1 MSLPTELYVYN
12 LKNNVILTIELLW
25 RKLMKTK
32 LLITLFLALGLLAA
46 CAEMN
51 PHPMDMAQAVQ
62 NAESKADH
70 EALAQHY
77 EEAAKEMQLKVD
89 EHKKLLSQ
97 YESKSY
103 LYGRRAEDVKAHCRR
118 LINVYE
124 KAAEEN
130 LSMAK
135 LHRQM

>member
-1 MSLPTELYVYN
+1 
-12 LKNNVILTIELLW
+12 
-25 RKLMKTK
+25 MKTK
-32 LLITLFLALGLLAA
+32 LLISLFLTLGLLAA

-51 PHPMDMAQAVQ
+51 PHPMDMTQAVQ
-62 NAESKADH
+62 NAQTKADH
-70 EALAQHY
+70 EALAEHY
-77 EEAAKEMQLKVD
+77 EEVAKEMQLKVD

-103 LYGRRAEDVKAHCRR
+103 LYGRQAEDIKAHCRR
-118 LINVYE
+118 LIDVYE

>member
-1 MSLPTELYVYN
+1 
-12 LKNNVILTIELLW
+12 
-25 RKLMKTK
+25 MKTK
-32 LLITLFLALGLLAA
+32 LLITLLLALGLLAA
-46 CAEMN
+46 CSEMN
-51 PHPMDMAQAVQ
+51 PHPMDMSQALQ

-77 EEAAKEMQLKVD
+77 EEAAKEMQLKID

-97 YESKSY
+97 YQSKSY
-103 LYGRRAEDVKAHCRR
+103 LYGRQAEDLKAHCQR
-118 LINVYE
+118 LIDVYE

>member
-1 MSLPTELYVYN
+1 
-12 LKNNVILTIELLW
+12 
-25 RKLMKTK
+25 MKTK
-32 LLITLFLALGLLAA
+32 LLITLLLAFGLLAA
-46 CAEMN
+46 CGEMN
-51 PHPMDMAQAVQ
+51 PHPMDMGLAVQ
-62 NAESKADH
+62 NAKSKADH

-77 EEAAKEMQLKVD
+77 EEAAKEMQLKVA

-97 YESKSY
+97 YESESY
-103 LYGRRAEDVKAHCRR
+103 LNGRQAQDLKAHCQR

-130 LSMAK
+130 LSMAN

>member
-1 MSLPTELYVYN
+1 M
-12 LKNNVILTIELLW
+12 
-25 RKLMKTK
+25 RTK
-32 LLITLFLALGLLAA
+32 LFISLFLTLGLLAA

-51 PHPMDMAQAVQ
+51 PHPMDMSQAVQ
-62 NAESKADH
+62 NAKTKADH
-70 EALAQHY
+70 EALAEHY

-103 LYGRRAEDVKAHCRR
+103 LYGRQAEDIKAHCRR

>member
-1 MSLPTELYVYN
+1 
-12 LKNNVILTIELLW
+12 
-25 RKLMKTK
+25 
-32 LLITLFLALGLLAA
+32 
-46 CAEMN
+46 
-51 PHPMDMAQAVQ
+51 
-62 NAESKADH
+62 
-70 EALAQHY
+70 
-77 EEAAKEMQLKVD
+77 MQLKAD
-89 EHKKLLSQ
+89 EHKELLGQ

-103 LYGRRAEDVKAHCRR
+103 LYGRQAEDLKAHCQR

>member
-1 MSLPTELYVYN
+1 
-12 LKNNVILTIELLW
+12 
-25 RKLMKTK
+25 MKTK
-32 LLITLFLALGLLAA
+32 LLISLFLTLGLLAA

-51 PHPMDMAQAVQ
+51 PHPMDMTQAVQ
-62 NAESKADH
+62 NAQTKADH

-103 LYGRRAEDVKAHCRR
+103 LYGRQAQSIKDHCQW
-118 LINVYE
+118 LINAYE

>member
-1 MSLPTELYVYN
+1 
-12 LKNNVILTIELLW
+12 
-25 RKLMKTK
+25 MKTK
-32 LLITLFLALGLLAA
+32 LLITPLFALGLLAA

-51 PHPMDMAQAVQ
+51 PHPMDMTQAVQ
-62 NAESKADH
+62 NAQTKADH
-70 EALAQHY
+70 EALAEHY
-77 EEAAKEMQLKVD
+77 EEAAKEMQDKVD

-103 LYGRRAEDVKAHCRR
+103 LYGRQAQALKAHCQR